1 MWEMHVDAETFI
13 RGVLRDFRRPG
24 TRIFQLFLGKV
35 IETRGLPVNS
45 LGEGSAV
52 VDKQSANKQRDMA
65 DELQSLRSR
74 LAASEETVR
83 ERTESLTAAEAADA
97 LKATRIAELEA
108 AAIAAEAA
116 AAAAAATIAGLEQR
130 VGLIQASHEKLGG
143 LTVELVAVGLAAAA
157 EEAAAKLRARS
168 DQDKETR
175 VVPANGGQCGPQPMC
190 PVCWETPTD
199 PVRLQCDHELCKACM
214 RRWAQGGGKGPG
226 LGAGAKCP
234 VCRKVSNRRRLWEDP
249 DDRRP
254 KRRHTN
260 AASAAP
266 GGSRATC
273 VHAPVAMQG

>member
-1 MWEMHVDAETFI
+1 MCACETTIVALIRTNRSVQMERKTGFSARPSSRAKVDCKN
-13 RGVLRDFRRPG
+13 V
-24 TRIFQLFLGKV
+24 
-35 IETRGLPVNS
+35 
-45 LGEGSAV
+45 
-52 VDKQSANKQRDMA
+52 
-65 DELQSLRSR
+65 
-74 LAASEETVR
+74 
-83 ERTESLTAAEAADA
+83 
-97 LKATRIAELEA
+97 
-108 AAIAAEAA
+108 
-116 AAAAAATIAGLEQR
+116 
-130 VGLIQASHEKLGG
+130 
-143 LTVELVAVGLAAAA
+143 LAAAA

-273 VHAPVAMQG
+273 VHAPVAMQGPAAAR

>member
-1 MWEMHVDAETFI
+1 MIH
-13 RGVLRDFRRPG
+13 
-24 TRIFQLFLGKV
+24 
-35 IETRGLPVNS
+35 
-45 LGEGSAV
+45 
-52 VDKQSANKQRDMA
+52 
-65 DELQSLRSR
+65 
-74 LAASEETVR
+74 AA
-83 ERTESLTAAEAADA
+83 L
-97 LKATRIAELEA
+97 
-108 AAIAAEAA
+108 
-116 AAAAAATIAGLEQR
+116 AGLEQR

-175 VVPANGGQCGPQPMC
+175 VVPANGGQCGPECWETLPQPIC
-190 PVCWETPTD
+190 PVCWETLTD
-199 PVRLQCDHELCKACM
+199 PVRLQCDHELCKARRM

-234 VCRKVSNRRRLWEDP
+234 VCRKVSNRRRLWDDP
-249 DDRRP
+249 DDRSP

-266 GGSRATC
+266 GGSRATS

>member
-1 MWEMHVDAETFI
+1 MLTEDGAMEDAVPA
-13 RGVLRDFRRPG
+13 RL
-24 TRIFQLFLGKV
+24 KV
-35 IETRGLPVNS
+35 RTMRQP
-45 LGEGSAV
+45 A
-52 VDKQSANKQRDMA
+52 QR
-65 DELQSLRSR
+65 
-74 LAASEETVR
+74 
-83 ERTESLTAAEAADA
+83 AADRGHR
-97 LKATRIAELEA
+97 K
-108 AAIAAEAA
+108 
-116 AAAAAATIAGLEQR
+116 
-130 VGLIQASHEKLGG
+130 V
-143 LTVELVAVGLAAAA
+143 
-157 EEAAAKLRARS
+157 RS

-175 VVPANGGQCGPQPMC
+175 VVPANGGQCGPEPMC
-190 PVCWETPTD
+190 PVCWETLTD

-266 GGSRATC
+266 GGSRDTS